1 MNIFEL
7 LEKQDMT
14 PVVEFNRLVSLL
26 NYECFEDGVSHPFKN
41 YINDIWS
48 FLKIRRTSINFED
61 LLLSLGIDIQNSR
74 SVNWP
79 KLFLFCELLK
89 NIIVQAKPHLNS
101 NWDIE
106 NVIRLINT
114 NLSVILEKTN
124 HKWERIEKGYII
136 VKKEIAVSEAI
147 ECLEDGNENLA
158 HCITEYNWV
167 LLAGNLDRKR
177 EILANMA
184 NYVEPWQQELK
195 GSIFFPLY
203 TNSRELTNKLDI
215 RHNNTGKGSAPEY
228 AKNWTKADFE
238 KWYDNTY
245 HTLLMV
251 ILSKR
256 QLKIMQE
263 MNKLKSGNR

>member
-7 LEKQDMT
+7 LKKQNIT
-14 PVVEFNRLVSLL
+14 PSVEFNRLVALL
-26 NYECFEDGVSHPFKN
+26 NYDCFDDGVSRPFRK
-41 YINDIWS
+41 YINDVWS
-48 FLKIRRTSINFED
+48 FLKIRHTSIDIDD
-61 LLLSLGIDIQNSR
+61 LFLSLGIDIRDS
-74 SVNWP
+74 SFVDWS

-89 NIIVQAKPHLNS
+89 NIIVQAKPLLSS

-106 NVIRLINT
+106 NTIRLINT

-124 HKWERIEKGYII
+124 HKWSRTKKGYII
-136 VKKEIAVSEAI
+136 VKKELAVTEVI
-147 ECLEDGNENLA
+147 ESLEDGNENLA
-158 HCITEYNWV
+158 QSIMEYNWI

-184 NYVEPWQQELK
+184 NYVEPWKQEMK
-195 GSIFFPLY
+195 GSIFYPLY
-203 TNSRELTNKLDI
+203 TSSREMTNKLDI
-215 RHNNTGKGSAPEY
+215 RHNNTGKGSIPEY
-228 AKNWTKADFE
+228 AKNWTKVDFE
-238 KWYDNTY
+238 NWYDKIY

-263 MNKLKSGNR
+263 MNKLKKK